1 MNAPK
6 VIIRQAVRKITHPQP
21 WDQMISYHNLSKDY
35 EQHHTS
41 AETVT
46 HIAFAHELLRRPT

>member
-1 MNAPK
+1 
-6 VIIRQAVRKITHPQP
+6 
-21 WDQMISYHNLSKDY
+21 MISYRNLSKDY